1 MLAATCF
8 LSSFNSAAVGRR
20 GVQVSL
26 QVRPATTVAS
36 AWHAGWR
43 PTAERRIGSAQT
55 RRPCHCWA
63 PLRRWQAPWLGMG
76 IFSEKNSG
84 NVHYLKK
91 IKQCLV
97 GECWVWGLIILF
109 IILLYSSFFIGD
121 YHIPIG
127 KSYEKRWIQG
137 GKLWTVGASRW
148 LKQSFVSQLGVK
160 RFDGTSF
167 VTYSYFELRYILF
180 GWIHQ
185 ASWCLYAMFDCH
197 RVFTFAFT
205 FTEPWS
211 WWTWWMIKVGRGR
224 AEKGFNTYWLVVS
237 TWLLFSM
244 IYGMSSFPLTNIF
257 QDGYCTTKQK
267 CYH

>member
-1 MLAATCF
+1 MFSFLIQLSRRWTPRRPGVSASSACHDRRLSVARWVTPYGREAHWFSANTAALPL
-8 LSSFNSAAVGRR
+8 LSSAEAVAGALVGDGHIFGEKLREC
-20 GVQVSL
+20 SL
-26 QVRPATTVAS
+26 
-36 AWHAGWR
+36 
-43 PTAERRIGSAQT
+43 
-55 RRPCHCWA
+55 
-63 PLRRWQAPWLGMG
+63 
-76 IFSEKNSG
+76 
-84 NVHYLKK
+84 LKK

-237 TWLLFSM
+237 NMTFIFHDIWDV
-244 IYGMSSFPLTNIF
+244 IFPI
-257 QDGYCTTKQK
+257 D
-267 CYH
+267 